1 MKKQQMQLATV
12 LAAVLCMVWM
22 LSALAALTLPEKSYE
37 QYVEAYGLKQGRRQ
51 LLNDTLAAS
60 QRWEERDYGLGAQ
73 TLFVLPE
80 CYASVRNDPETDEY
94 VVLLTDAQDED
105 SRALRALLEQW
116 GMKTERAGWSA
127 NESAYWR
134 NEFARRAAA
143 LPEVVGCYS
152 DDAAGQL
159 VVQLTENT
167 PEAREKVAALFENKA
182 PLRFEQGMPAG
193 VDDEGADVDEAT
205 WELPAF

>member
-1 MKKQQMQLATV
+1 MKKQQMRLTAV
-12 LAAVLCMVWM
+12 AAAILCMVFM
-22 LSALAALTLPEKSYE
+22 FSALAALKLPEKSYV
-37 QYVEAYGLKQGRRQ
+37 QYVETYGLKQGRRQ

-80 CYASVRNDPETDEY
+80 CYASVRNAPEADEY

-105 SRALRALLEQW
+105 SQALRALLEQW
-116 GMKTERAGWSA
+116 GMKTARAGWSA
-127 NESAYWR
+127 NESVYWR
-134 NEFARRAAA
+134 NEFARRAAE
-143 LPEVVGCYS
+143 LPEVAGCYP

-167 PEAREKVAALFENKA
+167 PEAREKIAALFENKA
-182 PLRFEQGMPAG
+182 PLRFEEGMSAG
-193 VDDEGADVDEAT
+193 VDDEGVDVDEAT
-205 WELPAF
+205 WELLSF